1 MAHSLSSENY
11 YTVHI
16 PKVCPHHPP
25 PLIHTSHVIQA
36 QQTQPISEVPSEPTS
51 TKPKVKRVHVM
62 TDKRKEALAKCQAAR
77 IAKLQAKKEQ
87 AQQQE

>member
-1 MAHSLSSENY
+1 
-11 YTVHI
+11 
-16 PKVCPHHPP
+16 
-25 PLIHTSHVIQA
+25 
-36 QQTQPISEVPSEPTS
+36 
-51 TKPKVKRVHVM
+51 M